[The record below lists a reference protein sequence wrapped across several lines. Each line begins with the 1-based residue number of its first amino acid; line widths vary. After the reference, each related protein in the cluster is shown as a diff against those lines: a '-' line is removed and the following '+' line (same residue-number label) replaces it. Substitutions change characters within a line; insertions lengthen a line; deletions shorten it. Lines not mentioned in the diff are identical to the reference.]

1 MIKNKNIYYI
11 LIAALS
17 FLNLFLLI
25 KEINT
30 RKEIVRNIKELHCI
44 ELLVEKEKVDPDTV
58 RNKCDYY
65 SATGVWQ
72 RNKYFKLKKG
82 FLNEK

>member
-25 KEINT
+25 KEIDT
-30 RKEIVRNIKELHCI
+30 RKEIVKNIKELHCI
-44 ELLVEKEKVDPDTV
+44 ELLVEKEKVDPDTI
-58 RNKCDYY
+58 RNKCHYY

-72 RNKYFKLKKG
+72 RNRYFKLKRG